1 MSATTPTWQWGIPAA
16 RWGAVG
22 AVWLLAGL
30 GCTAPRPAPP
40 VPIQAAGPDEA
51 VYVAG
56 LVNHY
61 RSSRTLRPVEY
72 HPALA
77 AVAQSHA
84 EAMAAGRVPYSH
96 AGLEERMALVGL
108 RVRVQA
114 MGENLAAIPRG
125 TVSPLHRAVE
135 RWIASDAHR
144 HTMEGC
150 FDLTGVGMARSPRG
164 VVYLSQIFVLRAPGQ
179 PTEAR
184 RGSDL
189 EMARCR

>member
-1 MSATTPTWQWGIPAA
+1 MLPVAPSVAAWRPPKPGHVLIAALAVALGGCASRSGPPHGTDPSTAAVSGIA
-16 RWGAVG
+16 
-22 AVWLLAGL
+22 
-30 GCTAPRPAPP
+30 
-40 VPIQAAGPDEA
+40 EM
-51 VYVAG
+51 
-56 LVNHY
+56 VNLY
-61 RSSRTLRPVEY
+61 RASRTLRPLEY

-84 EAMAAGRVPYSH
+84 EAMAAGRAPYSH
-96 AGLEERMALVGL
+96 AGLEERMAQVGL